1 MDIRSAVF
9 DLIDGDLAL
18 RALGVAHGRCCHHGQ
33 ASCRQVPGSC
43 FIVMEWAADDHPSAP
58 AGAELLTVRAHL
70 PTERSSQHLIL
81 DLLLHR
87 TRAVLSAGTADGP
100 ITSLHRGTSPEVLH
114 SDFGT
119 VFKTSTFQV
128 APRRSATAR
137 SRRQLTLAP
146 WTGCDDLQ
154 LAAIGALG
162 SASLSMN

>member
-9 DLIDGDLAL
+9 ELIDGDLAL
-18 RALGVAHGRCCHHGQ
+18 RALGVAHGCCGRHGQ
-33 ASCRQVPGSC
+33 TSCRRIPGSC
-43 FIVMEWAADDHPSAP
+43 FIVMEWAADDHPAAP
-58 AGAELLTVRAHL
+58 TGAELLTVRAHL

-100 ITSLHRGTSPEVLH
+100 ITSLHRGTSADVVH

-119 VFKTSTFQV
+119 VFKSSTFQV
-128 APRRSATAR
+128 APRQPSTAQ
-137 SRRQLTLAP
+137 SRQQLRLAP

-154 LAAIGALG
+154 LAVLGAAG
-162 SASLSMN
+162 TASLSMN

>member
-18 RALGVAHGRCCHHGQ
+18 RALGVAHGRCGHHGQ
-33 ASCRQVPGSC
+33 ARRIPGSC

-100 ITSLHRGTSPEVLH
+100 ITSLHRGTSPHVVH

-119 VFKTSTFQV
+119 VFKSSTFQV
-128 APRRSATAR
+128 APRQPATAH
-137 SRRQLTLAP
+137 SGQQLRLAP
-146 WTGCDDLQ
+146 WAGCDDLQ
-154 LAAIGALG
+154 LAVLGAAG
-162 SASLSMN
+162 TASLRLN